1 MIKTI
6 IADSNLQTG
15 ELLINYLKN
24 IPQTELMARFDN
36 IFSITCD
43 LSEIDLIIFD
53 INLSDSDKIL
63 DQIKVLKNKFPKLNF
78 IATSYEIN
86 SALVVKTL
94 KLGVREFLLKPI
106 IFNILEASIKKIE
119 DIKNNINQN
128 PSKTICVFS
137 NKGGVGKTSV
147 AVNLAYE
154 ISKMEND
161 KVCLLDLSFNT
172 EDVSTF
178 LNITPKY
185 KADYILSHLET
196 SDKNMFLSLANNYKN
211 SNLYILS
218 LQENMQFN
226 IKFTPSLVVK
236 VINSLKNIF
245 SKIIIDTSSS
255 INETSTAIISNSDLV
270 LLIGMM
276 NLSSVKGCQKCLE
289 LFSNMGYNSD
299 KIKLILNRFIQTNDF
314 TIQDVENTLSKEVFG
329 KIPNNYLT
337 LVDAINSGLAVSEAN
352 PQSNIA
358 KAYKN
363 IAQSILDIDFES
375 LNNLNKTS
383 YNHGIF
389 NLLRRIGE

>member
-1 MIKTI
+1 MIKVVI
-6 IADSNLQTG
+6 IDSNIQSR
-15 ELLINYLKN
+15 ELLINHFKN
-24 IPQTELMARFDN
+24 IQNTEVVAEFDN
-36 IFSITCD
+36 IFSVDFD
-43 LSEIDLIIFD
+43 LKTVDLIIFD
-53 INLSDSDKIL
+53 INSKDSDKIL
-63 DQIKVLKNKFPKLNF
+63 EMVQILKNKHSNLNF
-78 IATSYEIN
+78 VAISYDIN

-94 KLGVREFLLKPI
+94 NEGVREFLLKPI
-106 IFNILEASIKKIE
+106 IPNILEASIKKIE
-119 DIKNNINQN
+119 DLKNNIAQN
-128 PSKTICVFS
+128 SSKVICVFS

-147 AVNLAYE
+147 AVNVAYE
-154 ISKMEND
+154 ISKLEED

-185 KADYILSHLET
+185 KADYILNHIES
-196 SDKNMFLSLANNYKN
+196 SDTKMLLSLMNNYKD

-226 IKFTPSLVVK
+226 IKFTPRLVVK

-245 SKIIIDTSSS
+245 SKIIVDTSSS
-255 INETSTAIISNSDLV
+255 INETSTSIINNSDLV

-276 NLSSVKGCQKCLE
+276 NLSSVKSCQKCFE
-289 LFSNMGYNSD
+289 LFDNMGYNSD
-299 KIKLILNRFIQTNDF
+299 KIKLIMNRFIQTPDF
-314 TIQDVENTLSKEVFG
+314 TIQDAEKTIGKEVFG

-337 LVDAINSGLAVSEAN
+337 LVDAINSGVAVGESN

-358 KAYKN
+358 KAYKA
-363 IAQSILDIDFES
+363 IAQAIEDIDYES
-375 LNNLNKTS
+375 INNKSS

>member
-1 MIKTI
+1 MIKTVI
-6 IADSNLQTG
+6 TDGNIQSR
-15 ELLINYLKN
+15 ELLVNHFKN
-24 IPQTELMARFDN
+24 IQNVEVVGAFDN
-36 IFSITCD
+36 LFSVDYD
-43 LSEIDLIIFD
+43 LKTVDLIVFD
-53 INLSDSDKIL
+53 INLKDSDKIL
-63 DQIKVLKNKFPKLNF
+63 DMVGDLKNKFPNLNF
-78 IATSYEIN
+78 MAVSYEIN

-94 KLGVREFLLKPI
+94 NLGVREFLLKPI
-106 IFNILEASIKKIE
+106 IPNILEASVKKIE
-119 DIKNNINQN
+119 DLKNNVVQN
-128 PSKTICVFS
+128 SSKTICVFS

-147 AVNLAYE
+147 AVNVAYE
-154 ISKMEND
+154 LSKLEED

-185 KADYILSHLET
+185 KADYILNHIEI
-196 SDKNMFLSLANNYKN
+196 SDTKMLLSLMNNYKD

-226 IKFTPSLVVK
+226 IKFTPRLVVK

-255 INETSTAIISNSDLV
+255 INETSTSIVNNSDLV
-270 LLIGMM
+270 LLVGMM
-276 NLSSVKGCQKCLE
+276 NLSGVKSLQKCYE
-289 LFSNMGYNSD
+289 LFDNMGCNSD
-299 KIKLILNRFIQTNDF
+299 KIKLIMNRFIQTTDF
-314 TIQDVENTLSKEVFG
+314 TIQDVERTIGKEVFG

-337 LVDAINSGLAVSEAN
+337 LVDAINSGLAVGESN

-358 KAYKN
+358 KAYKA
-363 IAQSILDIDFES
+363 IAQAIGNIDYENIS
-375 LNNLNKTS
+375 NKQT